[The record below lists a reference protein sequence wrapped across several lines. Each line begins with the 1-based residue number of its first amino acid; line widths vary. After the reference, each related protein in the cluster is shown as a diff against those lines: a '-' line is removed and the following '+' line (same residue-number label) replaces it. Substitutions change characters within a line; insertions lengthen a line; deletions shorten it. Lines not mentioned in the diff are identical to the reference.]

1 MPHHVTATSLLT
13 NSSEPPI
20 DSGMKI
26 IVEPSSAMTLAA
38 ILGQTSI
45 SDSASTEWHRLVCDT
60 LARRQHRRRERAHH
74 RQTRGINESD
84 RSNTDGAE
92 EDDKIFRACVIVG
105 GGNVSFEK
113 VFEWFRD
120 HD

>member
-38 ILGQTSI
+38 ILGQSSI
-45 SDSASTEWHRLVCDT
+45 SDSSSTEWHRIVCDT
-60 LARRQHRRRERAHH
+60 LARRQHRRREGVHQR
-74 RQTRGINESD
+74 RTRGVDEPD
-84 RSNTDGAE
+84 TSNTVED
-92 EDDKIFRACVIVG
+92 DDKIFHAGVIVG